1 MCLAVPA
8 EVIALAGKTATIS
21 AEGALRQ
28 VDVSLVEDLAVGDYV
43 LVHAGFALT
52 RWTRD
57 DFLAWQEIMSPLA
70 SGAAGDAIRGDK
82 TAGDTTADSAVEPGR
97 EMDRS

>member
-8 EVIALAGKTATIS
+8 EVVELGGRIATIS
-21 AEGALRQ
+21 VEGALRQ
-28 VDVSLVEDLAVGDYV
+28 VDISLVDEVAVGDYV

-57 DFLAWQEIMSPLA
+57 DYLEWLEIMSPP
-70 SGAAGDAIRGDK
+70 GDGL
-82 TAGDTTADSAVEPGR
+82 P
-97 EMDRS
+97 